1 MGDASRASSYETTSG
16 VNVATYTGGQVTNA
30 NLPKSNISLGK
41 SEGAF
46 ETTVQRSFKARTVD
60 EIKNAQVNTASTT
73 QMRTEIDNGKQKDI
87 MVSASHAAMSN
98 VEALYDVKFKRRE
111 GRHTNISLGTQ
122 KHHLET
128 ETGTNF
134 IKHGAAV
141 YTAPLQKQEVSWNA
155 LSVSYDVL
163 LLDAFDW
170 CMFVVI

>member
-16 VNVATYTGGQVTNA
+16 ANVATYTGGQVTNA

-60 EIKNAQVNTASTT
+60 EIKNAQVNTASAT

-87 MVSASHAAMSN
+87 MVSASHSAMSN
-98 VEALYDVKFKRRE
+98 VGALYNVKLEKRE
-111 GRHTNISLGTQ
+111 GRRTNISLGTE
-122 KHHLET
+122 KHHLAS

-134 IKHGAAV
+134 KKHGVVV
-141 YTAPLQKQEVSWNA
+141 YTGPVQNQEVSCNPI
-155 LSVSYDVL
+155 L
-163 LLDAFDW
+163 F
-170 CMFVVI
+170 